1 MNSGVSRPA
10 TLSDSPRAILRSR
23 TEEYRISR
31 NPDDVLN
38 DALALPLD
46 ARARLAESLL
56 SSLDEAGEDADAA
69 ALEQEWLAEVARRAA
84 DIDAGRVRTIPATEV
99 FRAAREE
106 LRMMQG
112 RRARGA

>member
-1 MNSGVSRPA
+1 M
-10 TLSDSPRAILRSR
+10 
-23 TEEYRISR
+23 SR

-38 DALALPLD
+38 DALALPVD

-56 SSLDEAGEDADAA
+56 SSLDEGGEDTDAVS
-69 ALEQEWLAEVARRAA
+69 LEQEWLAEVARRAA
-84 DIDAGRVRTIPATEV
+84 DIDAGRARTIPAAEV

-106 LRMMQG
+106 LRMMPG